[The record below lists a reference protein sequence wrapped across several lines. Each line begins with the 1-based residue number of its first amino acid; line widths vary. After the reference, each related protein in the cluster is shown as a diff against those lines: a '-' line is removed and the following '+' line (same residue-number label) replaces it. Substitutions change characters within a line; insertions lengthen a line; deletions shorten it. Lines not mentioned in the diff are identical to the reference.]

1 MFYYSY
7 WLTLITL
14 FSIIFVDALVLE
26 ANEIQ
31 GRITDKRTGEPL
43 FGANIIIIENNRGT
57 ASDRNGYFRIERL
70 PDGTYTLRV
79 QYVGYSTVTQTIRL
93 PQVAEFI
100 DVPMEERTLE
110 IAEIIV
116 TSSPLGSPVGYQ
128 PAQSFSGE
136 TLQRRAA
143 SSIGEMLDGTPGL
156 AMRSFGAAPARP
168 VIRGLDGDRVL
179 VLENGE
185 RMGDL
190 AETAAD
196 HAIAIDPLAV
206 NKIEVVRGPASL
218 LYGSSALGGVVN
230 IFNEDIP
237 RYWSRGAS
245 GTLALQ
251 GASMN
256 NAAAGFGRI
265 MYGTSH
271 WVTTGRV
278 SYRSAGDIRTP
289 EGVLPGTFM
298 RNLTGGAGI
307 GYSNDRTHGGFTVNF
322 LDKTYGLPEAIDDPD
337 EDVEIRMDRI
347 SLQGRLHRELSG
359 FFRDIEFRVSGA
371 QYSHREIEIER
382 EDDGNVDEEV
392 GLEFTQSTISSTITA
407 RHRKAGM
414 ISEGAIGVNFL
425 YRSLDVGGEEA
436 ITPDA
441 RSTVFAL
448 FLYEVIPVLNNLRL
462 QFGGRL
468 EGHSISSIA
477 NQQFPDA
484 EMSRTSTT
492 FSGSAGLNYRPVQSF
507 EMGFQFARAHRTPTV
522 EELFSDAPH
531 LGTGKYEIGN
541 PALKNE
547 IGHGL
552 DLFAKIS
559 ARSLQI
565 EAAGFI
571 NGIDN
576 FIFLRPTGEI
586 HAPSGLPVYIY
597 ESDNALLT
605 GVELYVQT
613 LFTERVHFETQV
625 SYVRGSRRDDVSTPL
640 PFMPP
645 LRGSTAVTYD
655 TGSWWIGS
663 NVHWAGYQNRVIED
677 EQSTDGYVLFGLE
690 SGFRLHI
697 SGRHVLSCRI
707 NNLFDTTYRDHLSR
721 VEDRDNPMP
730 GRDISVVYRWYF

>member
-1 MFYYSY
+1 M
-7 WLTLITL
+7 
-14 FSIIFVDALVLE
+14 D
-26 ANEIQ
+26 N
-31 GRITDKRTGEPL
+31 RTGEPL
-43 FGANIIIIENNRGT
+43 IGANILLLENNRGA
-57 ASDRNGYFRIERL
+57 ASDRNGYFKIDRL
-70 PDGTYTLRV
+70 PEGTYTLRV
-79 QYVGYSTVTQTIRL
+79 RFVGYSTITETVS
-93 PQVAEFI
+93 
-100 DVPMEERTLE
+100 VPFAGEYLQIVMQESTLE
-110 IAEIIV
+110 IDEIII
-116 TSSPLGSPVGYQ
+116 TASPLGSPVGYQ
-128 PAQSFSGE
+128 PAQSLSGE
-136 TLQRRAA
+136 SLQRRAA

-156 AMRSFGAAPARP
+156 AMRSFGSAPARP

-196 HAIAIDPLAV
+196 HAIAMDPLAAD
-206 NKIEVVRGPASL
+206 KIEVVRGPASL

-237 RYWSRGAS
+237 QYWSRGAS

-271 WVTTGRV
+271 WVMTGRV

-298 RNLTGGAGI
+298 RNLTGGVGI
-307 GYSNDRTHGGFTVNF
+307 GYSNDKNSGGFTVNF
-322 LDKTYGLPEAIDDPD
+322 LDKAYGLPEAIDDPD

-347 SLQGRLHRELSG
+347 ALHGRLHRELSG

-382 EDDGNVDEEV
+382 EDDGNVDEEL

-407 RHRKAGM
+407 RHGKAGLL
-414 ISEGAIGVNFL
+414 SEGAIGVNFL
-425 YRSLDVGGEEA
+425 YRLLNVGGEEA

-441 RSTVFAL
+441 RSAVFAL
-448 FLYEVIPVLNNLRL
+448 FVYEEMPVLNKLRL

-468 EGHSISSIA
+468 EGHSISSVA
-477 NQQFPDA
+477 NEQFPKAD
-484 EMSRTSTT
+484 MTRTSTT
-492 FSGSAGLNYRPVQSF
+492 FSGSAGLNYRPLQSL
-507 EMGFQFARAHRTPTV
+507 EIGFQFARAHRTPTV

-559 ARSLQI
+559 AHSLQI
-565 EAAGFI
+565 EAAVFI
-571 NGIDN
+571 NSIDN

-605 GVELYVQT
+605 GAELYMQT
-613 LFTERVHFETQV
+613 LLSDRIHFETQL
-625 SYVRGSRRDDVSTPL
+625 SYVRGSRRDAESTPL

-645 LRGSTAVTYD
+645 LRGNAVLTYD
-655 TGSWWIGS
+655 PGSWWIGS
-663 NVHWAGYQNRVIED
+663 KIQWADGQNRVIE
-677 EQSTDGYVLFGLE
+677 EESTTEGYVLFGIE
-690 SGFRLHI
+690 GGYRLHA
-697 SGRHVLSCRI
+697 SGRHVVSFRI
-707 NNLFDTTYRDHLSR
+707 NNFFDTTYRDHLSR

-730 GRDISVVYRWYF
+730 GRDASITYRWFF

>member
-1 MFYYSY
+1 VSKYVCVF
-7 WLTLITL
+7 L
-14 FSIIFVDALVLE
+14 FVLVSNTVLLE
-26 ANEIQ
+26 ANSIEGKIV
-31 GRITDKRTGEPL
+31 DNRTGEPL
-43 FGANIIIIENNRGT
+43 IGANIILLENNRGA
-57 ASDRNGYFRIERL
+57 ASDRSGYFKIDRL
-70 PDGTYTLRV
+70 PEGTYTLRV
-79 QYVGYSTVTQTIRL
+79 RFVGYSTITETVS
-93 PQVAEFI
+93 
-100 DVPMEERTLE
+100 VPFAGEYLQIVMQESTLE
-110 IAEIIV
+110 IDEIIV
-116 TSSPLGSPVGYQ
+116 TASPLGSPVGYQ
-128 PAQSFSGE
+128 PAQSLSGE
-136 TLQRRAA
+136 SLQRRAA

-156 AMRSFGAAPARP
+156 AMRSFGSAPARP

-196 HAIAIDPLAV
+196 HAIAMDPLAAD
-206 NKIEVVRGPASL
+206 KIEVVRGPASL

-278 SYRSAGDIRTP
+278 SYRSTGDIRTP

-298 RNLTGGAGI
+298 RNLTSGAGI
-307 GYSNDRTHGGFTVNF
+307 GYSNDRTNGGFTISF

-347 SLQGRLHRELSG
+347 SLQGRFHRELSG
-359 FFRDIEFRVSGA
+359 FFKDIEFRMSGA

-382 EDDGNVDEEV
+382 DDNDNVDEEV

-407 RHRKAGM
+407 RHGKAGLL
-414 ISEGAIGVNFL
+414 SEGAIGVNVL

-441 RSTVFAL
+441 RSAVFAL
-448 FLYEVIPVLNNLRL
+448 FVYEEMPVLNKLRL

-477 NQQFPDA
+477 NEQFPDA
-484 EMSRTSTT
+484 DMNRTSTT
-492 FSGSAGLNYRPVQSF
+492 FSGSAGLNYRPLQSL
-507 EMGFQFARAHRTPTV
+507 EIGFQFARAHRTPTV

-531 LGTGKYEIGN
+531 LGTGKYEIGD
-541 PALKNE
+541 PTLKNE

-559 ARSLQI
+559 TRSVQI
-565 EAAGFI
+565 EAAGFLNSI
-571 NGIDN
+571 YN
-576 FIFLRPTGEI
+576 FIFLRPTGEM

-597 ESDNALLT
+597 ESDNTLLT
-605 GVELYVQT
+605 GAEIYLQT
-613 LFTERVHFETQV
+613 LFSDWIHFETQL
-625 SYVRGSRRDDVSTPL
+625 SYVRGSRRDAESTPL

-645 LRGSTAVTYD
+645 LRGNAAVTYD
-655 TGSWWIGS
+655 SGSWWVGS
-663 NVHWAGYQNRVIED
+663 KIQWAVDQDRVIE
-677 EQSTDGYVLFGLE
+677 EESATDGYVLFGIE
-690 SGFRLHI
+690 GGYRLHA
-697 SGRHVLSCRI
+697 SGRHIISFRI

-721 VEDRDNPMP
+721 VADRDNPMP
-730 GRDISVVYRWYF
+730 GRDASIVYRWYF

>member
-1 MFYYSY
+1 M
-7 WLTLITL
+7 
-14 FSIIFVDALVLE
+14 D
-26 ANEIQ
+26 N
-31 GRITDKRTGEPL
+31 RTGEPL
-43 FGANIIIIENNRGT
+43 IGANILLLENNRGA
-57 ASDRNGYFRIERL
+57 ASDRNGYFKIDRL
-70 PDGTYTLRV
+70 PEGTYTLRV
-79 QYVGYSTVTQTIRL
+79 RFVGYSTITETVS
-93 PQVAEFI
+93 
-100 DVPMEERTLE
+100 VPFAGEYLQIVMQESTLE
-110 IAEIIV
+110 IDEIIV
-116 TSSPLGSPVGYQ
+116 TASPLGSQVGYQ
-128 PAQSFSGE
+128 PAQSLSGE
-136 TLQRRAA
+136 SLQRRAA

-156 AMRSFGAAPARP
+156 AMRSFGSASARP

-196 HAIAIDPLAV
+196 HAIAMDPLAAD
-206 NKIEVVRGPASL
+206 KIEVVRGPASL

-230 IFNEDIP
+230 IFSEDIP
-237 RYWSRGAS
+237 RYWSHGAS

-265 MYGTSH
+265 MYGSSH

-278 SYRSAGDIRTP
+278 SYRSTGDIRTP

-307 GYSNDRTHGGFTVNF
+307 GYNNDKTSGGFTVNF

-347 SLQGRLHRELSG
+347 ALQGRLHRDLSG
-359 FFRDIEFRVSGA
+359 FFKDIEFRLSGA

-382 EDDGNVDEEV
+382 EDDGTVDEEIE
-392 GLEFTQSTISSTITA
+392 LEFTQSTISSTITA
-407 RHRKAGM
+407 RHGKAGLL
-414 ISEGAIGVNFL
+414 SEGAIGVNFL

-436 ITPDA
+436 LTPDA
-441 RSTVFAL
+441 RSTVFAM
-448 FLYEVIPVLNNLRL
+448 FVYEEIPVLNNLRL

-477 NQQFPDA
+477 NEQFPAAD
-484 EMSRTSTT
+484 MNRTSTT
-492 FSGSAGLNYRPVQSF
+492 FSGSAGLNYRPLQSL
-507 EMGFQFARAHRTPTV
+507 EIGFQFARAHRTPTV

-531 LGTGKYEIGN
+531 LGTGKYEIGD

-552 DLFAKIS
+552 DLFAKVS

-571 NGIDN
+571 NSIDN

-586 HAPSGLPVYIY
+586 HTPSGLPVYIY

-605 GVELYVQT
+605 GAELYMQT
-613 LFTERVHFETQV
+613 LLSDRIHFETQL
-625 SYVRGSRRDDVSTPL
+625 SYVRGSRRDAESTPL

-645 LRGSTAVTYD
+645 LRGNAVLTYD
-655 TGSWWIGS
+655 PGSWWIGS
-663 NVHWAGYQNRVIED
+663 KIQWADRQNRVIE
-677 EQSTDGYVLFGLE
+677 EESTTDGYMLFGIE
-690 SGFRLHI
+690 GGYRLHA
-697 SGRHVLSCRI
+697 SGRHIVSFRI

-721 VEDRDNPMP
+721 VGDRDNPMP
-730 GRDISVVYRWYF
+730 GRDASITYRWYF